1 MATKHELI
9 LNYIKEQPVGTKLSV
24 RQIAKDL
31 EVSEGTAYRA
41 IKDAENKGFVSTIER
56 VGTIRIEQ
64 KRKEKLERLTFA
76 EVVNIVDGQV
86 LGGRNG
92 LHKTLNK
99 FVIGAMEVDAMMRYI
114 EPGNLLIIG
123 NRVNAQKS
131 ALQSGAAILITG
143 GFDTDDEVKKLADE
157 LELPIISTSYDTF
170 TVATIINRAIFDQ
183 LIKKEIL
190 LVEDILIPKEK
201 TYYLTT
207 NDVVDKWYKMN
218 EKTNHSRF
226 PVVGENL
233 KLEGI
238 VTSKEVIN
246 QERHR
251 PIERVMTKH
260 PITVSKTTS
269 VANAS
274 HIMIWKGI
282 ELLPVVDD
290 QNRLLGII
298 SRQDVLKALQMHQ
311 RQPHVGETIDNIIF
325 NNLQELPDEK
335 EINKGYLFEIT
346 PQMTNFQGTLSYG
359 VLTSIIIESVSR
371 FTRSVQ
377 KADIVVESLTIYYLK
392 PMQIDNKIQIFP
404 RILELGRK
412 YGKVDIDVYTNDT
425 IVGKAMLMFQFI
437 DL

>member
-1 MATKHELI
+1 
-9 LNYIKEQPVGTKLSV
+9 
-24 RQIAKDL
+24 
-31 EVSEGTAYRA
+31 
-41 IKDAENKGFVSTIER
+41 
-56 VGTIRIEQ
+56 
-64 KRKEKLERLTFA
+64 
-76 EVVNIVDGQV
+76 
-86 LGGRNG
+86 
-92 LHKTLNK
+92 
-99 FVIGAMEVDAMMRYI
+99 
-114 EPGNLLIIG
+114 
-123 NRVNAQKS
+123 
-131 ALQSGAAILITG
+131 
-143 GFDTDDEVKKLADE
+143 
-157 LELPIISTSYDTF
+157 
-170 TVATIINRAIFDQ
+170 
-183 LIKKEIL
+183 
-190 LVEDILIPKEK
+190 
-201 TYYLTT
+201 
-207 NDVVDKWYKMN
+207 MN

-226 PVVGENL
+226 PVVGENF

-335 EINKGYLFEIT
+335 EINKGYRFEIT

-377 KADIVVESLTIYYLK
+377 KADIVVESLKLFYYLK

-412 YGKVDIDVYTNDT
+412 YGKSGHRCLHQRYDCWQSDVNVPVY
-425 IVGKAMLMFQFI
+425 
-437 DL
+437 

>member
-207 NDVVDKWYKMN
+207 NDVVDKWYKLN

-226 PVVGENL
+226 PVVGENF

-246 QERHR
+246 QDRHR

>member
-9 LNYIKEQPVGTKLSV
+9 LQYIKDQPIGTKLSV
-24 RQIAKDL
+24 RQIAKEL
-31 EVSEGTAYRA
+31 QVSEGTAYRA
-41 IKDAENKGFVSTIER
+41 IKEAQNQGFVSTIER

-64 KRKEKLERLTFA
+64 KRKENIERLTFA

-99 FVIGAMEVDAMMRYI
+99 FVIGAMEVEAMMRYI

-123 NRVNAQKS
+123 NRVKAQLS
-131 ALQSGAAILITG
+131 ALKRGAAILITG
-143 GFDTDDEVKKLADE
+143 GFDTEEEVKKLADE
-157 LELPIISTSYDTF
+157 LELPIISTSYDTY
-170 TVATIINRAIFDQ
+170 TVATMINRAIFDQ

-190 LVEDILIPKEK
+190 LVEDILIPREQ
-201 TYYLTT
+201 TYYLSTGDT
-207 NDVVDKWYKMN
+207 VKHWYELN

-226 PVVGENL
+226 PVVGEHY

-238 VTSKEVIN
+238 VTSKEVLN
-246 QERHR
+246 QDLHK
-251 PIERVMTKH
+251 PIERVMTRQ
-260 PITVSKTTS
+260 PITVTKNTS

-282 ELLPVVDD
+282 ELLPVVDE

-298 SRQDVLKALQMHQ
+298 SRQDVLKALQTLQ

-325 NNLQELPDEK
+325 NHLEEFSDDKKQE
-335 EINKGYLFEIT
+335 IGYLFEIT

-359 VLTSIIIESVSR
+359 VLTSIIIEAVNR
-371 FTRSVQ
+371 FTRFVQ
-377 KADIVVESLTIYYLK
+377 RGDIVVESLTIYFLK
-392 PMQIDNKIQIFP
+392 PMQIDHKIKICP

-412 YGKVDIDVYTNDT
+412 YGKVDVEVFNNDT
-425 IVGKAMLMFQFI
+425 IVGKAMLMFQVI